1 MVVLCFTSFSSY
13 LYLSCLSCP
22 SWDLFPDEPVG
33 LEAGT
38 GRMAGPGSQAEPG
51 SQVGLGRQPGPG
63 TQVGPGRQVGPGTQV
78 VQDNPLAG
86 LGNLQVVQDSLR
98 AARDSFH
105 AVQFVALDNLVVQGS
120 LAGYILKQISYSLF
134 IRKMRP
140 STRIGSRGVS

>member
-22 SWDLFPDEPVG
+22 FWDLFPDEPVG

-63 TQVGPGRQVGPGTQV
+63 TQA
-78 VQDNPLAG
+78 VQDSPLAG